1 MFARRLSRL
10 RSPIFAATA
19 TGLKRSRG
27 VTWCNVGETTGVTLL
42 PEFGLKVVKVLVNYF
57 IMVMD

>member
-1 MFARRLSRL
+1 M